1 MIGVKFRKVET
12 EPKQEDPKSHRK
24 RDQIPVE
31 FLPDSTVNDRI
42 DEASTSAEMKERR
55 YANNLYS
62 PMKEPP
68 ALRGRRDILITAA
81 LFSTGGVAIK
91 SVHMAGLQVSCLRS
105 GIAAVTLLLFLPRAR
120 RGWNAPVFFLALAY
134 AATLASF
141 VMANKL
147 TTSAN
152 AIFLQNTTPI
162 YILVLGALFLKEYP
176 RRSDFLFLPP
186 VGAGLLMCFFAEQHA
201 APTAPNPRL
210 GNLFA
215 LTSGLLYA
223 IVITGFRWQ
232 ARSGV
237 ESAAAKTATLG
248 NILAC
253 LLALPYALPLSPGR
267 PLDWVILAY
276 LGIFQIGFAYFLMTR
291 AIGRVT
297 AFEASL
303 LLLLE
308 PTLNPIWTWL
318 VYRERPGDLAIAG
331 GILILIS
338 TTIWTWWNARR
349 ARLEA
354 GSIRG

>member
-1 MIGVKFRKVET
+1 MN
-12 EPKQEDPKSHRK
+12 SS
-24 RDQIPVE
+24 
-31 FLPDSTVNDRI
+31 L
-42 DEASTSAEMKERR
+42 AA
-55 YANNLYS
+55 
-62 PMKEPP
+62 
-68 ALRGRRDILITAA
+68 RGRRDILVTAA

-91 SVHMAGLQVSCLRS
+91 SIHMAGVQISCLRS
-105 GIAAVTLLLFLPRAR
+105 GIAAVALLLFLPSAR
-120 RGWNAPVFFLALAY
+120 RGWTKSVWLLALAY
-134 AATLASF
+134 AGTLASF

-152 AIFLQNTTPI
+152 AIFLGNTTPI
-162 YILVLGALFLKEYP
+162 YIPVLGAVFLKEYP
-176 RRSDFLFLPP
+176 RRTDFLFLPP
-186 VGAGLLMCFFAEQHA
+186 VAAGLLMCFFAGQQA
-201 APTAPNPRL
+201 VATAPNPPL

-215 LTSGLLYA
+215 LASGLLYA

-237 ESAAAKTATLG
+237 ESAGAKTATVG

-253 LLALPYALPLSPGR
+253 LLALPFTLPFAPGR
-267 PLDWVILAY
+267 PIDWAILAY

-291 AIGRVT
+291 AIGHVS

-308 PTLNPIWTWL
+308 PTLNPMWTWL

-338 TTIWTWWNARR
+338 TTIWTWWNTRR
-349 ARLEA
+349 PTGSTIEA
-354 GSIRG
+354 